1 MSHAVESNL
10 YLYADDS
17 CLLFQHTEVT
27 GIRKQLT
34 KDFSNVYDWFLDNKI
49 STHFEKDKTKSIL
62 FISRGNLKLVEGLD
76 IRYKEI
82 IIM

>member
-17 CLLFQHTEVT
+17 RLLFQHTKENT
-27 GIRKQLT
+27 RKQLT

-49 STHFEKDKTKSIL
+49 TTHFEKDKTNQFCL
-62 FISRGNLKLVEGLD
+62 FLEVI
-76 IRYKEI
+76 
-82 IIM
+82 

>member
-27 GIRKQLT
+27 EIRTQLT
-34 KDFSNVYDWFLDNKI
+34 KDFSNVYDWFLDNQI
-49 STHFEKDKTKSIL
+49 STHFEKDKTKPIL
-62 FISRGNLKLVEGLD
+62 FIFRGKLVEGLD
-76 IRYKEI
+76 VRYKETN
-82 IIM
+82 IM